1 MTNINLFGRMG
12 TASLALVSASALAQT
27 ADFASKP
34 ASNMTI
40 AAQAAER
47 ASLPKDNG
55 MDAKFAA
62 QGFIA
67 TRTDPIIRNKD
78 GKPVWNLAAYDWMKG
93 DAPPTVNPSLW
104 RHMTILRKNGLFKLA
119 DGVWQ
124 VRGFDVSN
132 MTVIAGKTG
141 WILIDPLTNRET
153 SVVALELVN
162 QQLGSRPIVAVI
174 YTHSHA
180 DHFGGI
186 RGIVSP
192 EDVKAG
198 KVAILAPE
206 YFTKETASEN
216 VIAGPAMG
224 RRATF
229 QFGAALTPGPQG
241 QMGSG
246 IGSAVAGGEI
256 TLLAPT
262 DSITKTG
269 ETRTIDGVALEF
281 QMVPQTEAPAELNV
295 MLPDRRTL
303 VIGEI
308 ATCSLHNILTPRGA
322 QVRDAHAWAGYLTE
336 ALRLYADRSD
346 TVAASHCWPHFGK
359 EEVRRYLTLQRD
371 NYKYLHDQT
380 VRLMNKG
387 QTQTEIAEALI
398 PPPALTNEWTN
409 RGYYG
414 TYSHNSKAI
423 YQRYL
428 GWYDANPA
436 NLNLLPPTER
446 GKHYVDALGGAER
459 ILAIAK
465 AAMAVGD
472 YRWSSDILNQLVF
485 ADPANANAKAM
496 LADSYEQQGYQAEA
510 ATWRNMFL
518 SAARDLREGP
528 KLNSGTQS
536 IDMISAIPTDLL
548 LDTIATRLDPQV
560 IGSKSL
566 SLNFNFVDRGEKA
579 RVTVENAVMISE
591 MGEAHAKPAV
601 TLSGPRQLFLGL
613 FFLKLPLAQLE
624 AAGLK
629 VEGDRASFEALQA
642 AIETPPNIFNIVTP

>member
-1 MTNINLFGRMG
+1 MSSINLFGRMG
-12 TASLALVSASALAQT
+12 TALLAVMSASALAQT
-27 ADFASKP
+27 ANFSSKP
-34 ASNMTI
+34 ASNVTI

-55 MDAKFAA
+55 NDAQFAA

-78 GKPVWNLAAYDWMKG
+78 GKPVWSLAAYDWMKG

-119 DGVWQ
+119 DGMWQ

-132 MTVIAGKTG
+132 MTLIAGKTG

-153 SVVALELVN
+153 SAVALELVN
-162 QQLGSRPIVAVI
+162 QQLGARPIVAVI

-206 YFTKETASEN
+206 HFTKETASEN

-229 QFGAALTPGPQG
+229 QFGAALIPGPQG

-269 ETRTIDGVALEF
+269 ETRRIDGVALEF
-281 QMVPQTEAPAELNV
+281 QMVPQSEAPAELNV
-295 MLPDRRTL
+295 MVPERRTL

-387 QTQTEIAEALI
+387 QTQAEIAEALI
-398 PPPALTNEWTN
+398 PPSALTNEWTN

-436 NLNLLPPTER
+436 NLNPLPPTER
-446 GKHYVDALGGAER
+446 GKHYVEAMGGADR
-459 ILAIAK
+459 VLAIAK
-465 AAMAVGD
+465 AAMAKGD
-472 YRWSSDILNQLVF
+472 YRWNSDILNQLVF
-485 ADPANANAKAM
+485 ADPTNAAAKAM

-548 LDTIATRLDPQV
+548 LDTIATRLDPAV
-560 IGSKSL
+560 IGAKSL
-566 SLNFNFVDRGEKA
+566 NLNFNFVDRGEKA
-579 RVTVENAVMISE
+579 RITVENAVMISE
-591 MGEAHAKPAV
+591 MGEAHAKPDV

-629 VEGDRASFEALQA
+629 VEGDRAFFEALQA

>member
-1 MTNINLFGRMG
+1 MTMARIGRIAPAMMG
-12 TASLALVSASALAQT
+12 LMAASTIAQSP
-27 ADFASKP
+27 DLSEKP
-34 ASNMTI
+34 ASASTI
-40 AAQAAER
+40 AAQAAQR
-47 ASLPKDNG
+47 ASLPKDDG
-55 MDAKFAA
+55 KDAEFASR
-62 QGFIA
+62 GFIA
-67 TRTDPIIRNKD
+67 TRANPVIANKD
-78 GKPVWNLAAYDWMKG
+78 GRTVWNLAAYDWMKG
-93 DAPPTVNPSLW
+93 DAPATVNPSLW
-104 RHMTILRKNGLFKLA
+104 RHMSILRRNGLFKLA
-119 DGVWQ
+119 EGMWQ

-141 WILIDPLTNRET
+141 LIVIDPLTNRET
-153 SVVALELVN
+153 AAAAMELVN
-162 QQLGSRPIVAVI
+162 QQLGARPIVAVI

-192 EDVKAG
+192 DDVKAG
-198 KVAILAPE
+198 KIAILAPE
-206 YFTKETASEN
+206 HFTKETASEN

-224 RRATF
+224 RRAAF
-229 QFGAALTPGPQG
+229 QFGGALVPGPSG

-246 IGSAVAGGEI
+246 IGTAVAAGEI
-256 TLLAPT
+256 TLIAPT
-262 DSITKTG
+262 DTITTTG
-269 ETRTIDGVALEF
+269 DKRTIDGVSLEF

-295 MLPDRRTL
+295 MLPERKAL

-322 QVRDAHAWAGYLTE
+322 QVRDSLAWAGFLTE
-336 ALRLYADRSD
+336 AIRLYADRAE

-359 EEVRRYLTLQRD
+359 AEVRNYLTLQRD

-387 QTQTEIAEALI
+387 LTQAEIAEALV

-414 TYSHNSKAI
+414 TFSHNSKAV

-436 NLNLLPPTER
+436 NLNPHPPTER
-446 GKHYVDALGGAER
+446 AKRYVDAMGGADR
-459 ILAIAK
+459 ILSIAK
-465 AAMAVGD
+465 VAMAKGD

-485 ADPANANAKAM
+485 ADPQNQDARAL

-518 SAARDLREGP
+518 MAARELRQGP
-528 KLNSGTQS
+528 KAATSTTSL
-536 IDMISAIPTDLL
+536 DMISAIPTDLL
-548 LDTIATRLDPQV
+548 LDSIATRLDPST
-560 IGSKSL
+560 IGSRSL
-566 SLNFNFVDRGEKA
+566 SLNFNFTDRNETSKI
-579 RVTVENAVMISE
+579 TVENAVMIHE
-591 MGEAHAKPAV
+591 MGDSHASPAV

-613 FFLKLPLAQLE
+613 FFLKLPIAQLE

-629 VEGDRASFEALQA
+629 VDGDRTAIEALQA
-642 AIETPPNIFNIVTP
+642 AIESPPNVFNIVTP

>member
-1 MTNINLFGRMG
+1 MISISFFGRMG
-12 TASLALVSASALAQT
+12 TASLAIMSVSALAQT
-27 ADFASKP
+27 ADFSSKP
-34 ASNMTI
+34 ASNMTMASQ
-40 AAQAAER
+40 AAQRAA
-47 ASLPKDNG
+47 LPKDNG
-55 MDAKFAA
+55 KDAQFAA

-104 RHMTILRKNGLFKLA
+104 RHMSILRKNGLFKLA
-119 DGVWQ
+119 DGMWQ

-153 SVVALELVN
+153 SAVALELVN
-162 QQLGSRPIVAVI
+162 QQLGARPIVAVI

-192 EDVKAG
+192 DDVKAG

-206 YFTKETASEN
+206 HFIKETASEN

-262 DSITKTG
+262 DNITKTG
-269 ETRTIDGVALEF
+269 ETRTIDGVTLEF

-295 MLPDRRTL
+295 MLPERRTL

-387 QTQTEIAEALI
+387 QTQTEIAETLI
-398 PPPALTNEWTN
+398 PSPALTNEWTN

-436 NLNLLPPTER
+436 NLNPLPPTER
-446 GKHYVDALGGAER
+446 GKHYVEAMGGADR
-459 ILAIAK
+459 VMAIART
-465 AAMAVGD
+465 AMVAGD

-485 ADPANANAKAM
+485 ADPANATAKAM

-548 LDTIATRLDPQV
+548 LDTIATRLDPSV
-560 IGSKSL
+560 IGAKSF

-591 MGEAHAKPAV
+591 MGEAHAKPAA

-629 VEGDRASFEALQA
+629 VEGDRTAFEALQA

>member
-1 MTNINLFGRMG
+1 MDLARICGMT
-12 TASLALVSASALAQT
+12 TAFLGLISTTALSQTPDVSA
-27 ADFASKP
+27 KP
-34 ASNMTI
+34 ASAATF
-40 AAQAAER
+40 AAQAKER
-47 ASLPKDNG
+47 AALPKDNG
-55 MDAKFAA
+55 KDAAFAA
-62 QGFIA
+62 QGFVA
-67 TRTDPIIRNKD
+67 TRVDPIIRNKD
-78 GKPVWNLAAYDWMKG
+78 GRPVWNLAAYDWMKG
-93 DAPPTVNPSLW
+93 DAPATVNPSLW
-104 RHMTILRKNGLFKLA
+104 RHMSILRKNGLFKLSE
-119 DGVWQ
+119 GMWQ

-153 SVVALELVN
+153 SAAALELVN
-162 QQLGSRPIVAVI
+162 QQLGVRPIVAVI

-186 RGIVSP
+186 RGILSP
-192 EDVKAG
+192 EDVKSG

-206 YFTKETASEN
+206 HFTKETASEN

-229 QFGAALTPGPQG
+229 QFGAALVPGPSG

-246 IGSAVAGGEI
+246 IGSAVAAGEI
-256 TLLAPT
+256 TLIAPT
-262 DSITKTG
+262 DTITKTG
-269 ETRTIDGVALEF
+269 EQRTIDGVSMEF

-295 MLPDRRTL
+295 MFPDRKTL

-322 QVRDAHAWAGYLTE
+322 QVRDALAWAGYLTE
-336 ALRLYADRSD
+336 AIRLYADR
-346 TVAASHCWPHFGK
+346 TEAVAASHCWPHFGK
-359 EEVRRYLTLQRD
+359 SEVRNYLTLQRD

-387 QTQTEIAEALI
+387 LTQAEIAEALV

-436 NLNLLPPTER
+436 NLDPYPPAER
-446 GKHYVDALGGAER
+446 AKLYVEAMGGAER
-459 ILAIAK
+459 VMAIAQ
-465 AAMAVGD
+465 AAMAKGD

-485 ADPANANAKAM
+485 ADPQNANAKAL
-496 LADSYEQQGYQAEA
+496 LADSFEQQGYQSEA

-518 SAARDLREGP
+518 SAAHDLREGP
-528 KLNSGTQS
+528 KPGSSTTSL
-536 IDMISAIPTDLL
+536 DMISAIPTDLL
-548 LDTIATRLDPQV
+548 LDSIATRLDPAV
-560 IGSKSL
+560 IGSAAL
-566 SLNFNFVDRGEKA
+566 ALNFNFSDRNEKA

-601 TLSGPRQLFLGL
+601 TLTGPRQFFLGL

-629 VEGDRASFEALQA
+629 IEGDRTAIEALQA
-642 AIETPPNIFNIVTP
+642 AIETPPNVFNIVTP

>member
-1 MTNINLFGRMG
+1 MSNIDLFGRLG
-12 TASLALVSASALAQT
+12 AASLAVVSASALAQT
-27 ADFASKP
+27 PDLASKP
-34 ASNMTI
+34 ASNMTVV
-40 AAQAAER
+40 AQAAER
-47 ASLPKDNG
+47 TSLPKDDG
-55 MDAKFAA
+55 KDAQFAA
-62 QGFIA
+62 QGFVA

-119 DGVWQ
+119 EGMWQ

-153 SVVALELVN
+153 SSVALELVN
-162 QQLGSRPIVAVI
+162 QQLGARPIVAVI

-198 KVAILAPE
+198 NVAILAPE
-206 YFTKETASEN
+206 HFTKETASEN

-246 IGSAVAGGEI
+246 IGPAVAGGEI

-262 DSITKTG
+262 DNIMKTG
-269 ETRTIDGVALEF
+269 ETRTIDGVTLEF

-295 MLPDRRTL
+295 MVPKRRTL

-359 EEVRRYLTLQRD
+359 EEVRRYLTFQRD

-387 QTQTEIAEALI
+387 QTQAEIAEALI
-398 PPPALTNEWTN
+398 PPPALTKEWTN

-436 NLNLLPPTER
+436 NLNPLPPTER
-446 GKHYVDALGGAER
+446 GKHYVEAMGGADR
-459 ILAIAK
+459 VLAIAK
-465 AAMAVGD
+465 AAMAKGD
-472 YRWSSDILNQLVF
+472 YRWTSDILNQLVF
-485 ADPANANAKAM
+485 ADPTNATAKAM

-548 LDTIATRLDPQV
+548 LDTIATRLDPAV
-560 IGSKSL
+560 IGSKTL

-579 RVTVENAVMISE
+579 RVTVGNAVMISE
-591 MGEAHAKPAV
+591 MGEVHAKPAV

>member
-1 MTNINLFGRMG
+1 M
-12 TASLALVSASALAQT
+12 SLAQFGGIAPVLVTLMSATALAQT
-27 ADFASKP
+27 PDFSAKP
-34 ASNMTI
+34 ASSATI
-40 AAQAAER
+40 AAQTAQRAA
-47 ASLPKDNG
+47 LPKDDG
-55 MDAKFAA
+55 KDEAFAS
-62 QGFIA
+62 QGFVA
-67 TRTDPIIRNKD
+67 TRADPVIRNKD
-78 GKPVWNLAAYDWMKG
+78 GKAVWNLAAYDWMKG

-104 RHMTILRKNGLFKLA
+104 RHMSILRKNGLFKLA
-119 DGVWQ
+119 EGMWQ
-124 VRGFDVSN
+124 VRGFDISN

-153 SVVALELVN
+153 SAAALELVN
-162 QQLGSRPIVAVI
+162 QQLGARPIVAVI

-206 YFTKETASEN
+206 HFTKETASEN

-229 QFGAALTPGPQG
+229 QFGSALTPGAQG

-246 IGSAVAGGEI
+246 IGPAVAAGEI

-262 DSITKTG
+262 DSITRTG

-281 QMVPQTEAPAELNV
+281 QMVPETEAPAELNV
-295 MLPDRRTL
+295 MFPERKTL

-322 QVRDAHAWAGYLTE
+322 QVRDSLAWAGYLTE
-336 ALRLYADRSD
+336 AIRIYGDRSE

-359 EEVRRYLTLQRD
+359 AEVRNYLALQRD

-380 VRLMNKG
+380 IRLMNKG
-387 QTQTEIAEALI
+387 LTQAEIAEALV
-398 PPPALTNEWTN
+398 PPPALINEWTN

-436 NLNLLPPTER
+436 NLNPHPPAER
-446 GKHYVDALGGAER
+446 AKLYVEAMGGADR
-459 ILAIAK
+459 VVAIAR
-465 AAMAVGD
+465 AAMASGD
-472 YRWSSDILNQLVF
+472 YRWSSDLLNQLVF
-485 ADPANANAKAM
+485 ADPANVAAKAM

-518 SAARDLREGP
+518 SAARDLRDTP
-528 KLNSGTQS
+528 KPGSGTTS
-536 IDMISAIPTDLL
+536 LDLISAIPTDLL
-548 LDTIATRLDPQV
+548 LDSIATRLDPA
-560 IGSKSL
+560 IIATKNL
-566 SLNFNFVDRGEKA
+566 TLNFNFADRNEKA
-579 RVTVENAVMISE
+579 RITVENAVMITE
-591 MGEAHAKPAV
+591 MGEAHARPAV
-601 TLSGPRQLFLGL
+601 TLTGPRQFFLGL
-613 FFLKLPLAQLE
+613 FFLKLPLGRLE

-629 VEGDRASFEALQA
+629 VEGDRAAIEALQA
-642 AIETPPNIFNIVTP
+642 AIETPPSVFNIVTP

>member
-1 MTNINLFGRMG
+1 MSSIDLFGRMG
-12 TASLALVSASALAQT
+12 AASLAVMSASALAQT
-27 ADFASKP
+27 ADFSSKP
-34 ASNMTI
+34 ASNVTI
-40 AAQAAER
+40 AAQASER

-55 MDAKFAA
+55 KDAQFAA

-78 GKPVWNLAAYDWMKG
+78 GKPVWNLAAYDWLKG

-119 DGVWQ
+119 DGMWQ

-153 SVVALELVN
+153 SAVALELVN
-162 QQLGSRPIVAVI
+162 QQLGARPIVAVI

-206 YFTKETASEN
+206 HFTKETASEN

-281 QMVPQTEAPAELNV
+281 QMVPQSEAPAELNV
-295 MLPDRRTL
+295 MVPERRTL

-387 QTQTEIAEALI
+387 QTQAEIAEALI
-398 PPPALTNEWTN
+398 PPSALTNEWTN

-436 NLNLLPPTER
+436 NLNPLPPTER
-446 GKHYVDALGGAER
+446 GKHYVEAMGGADR
-459 ILAIAK
+459 ILLIAK
-465 AAMAVGD
+465 AAMAKGD
-472 YRWSSDILNQLVF
+472 YRWTSDILNQLVF
-485 ADPANANAKAM
+485 ADPTNAAAKAM

-548 LDTIATRLDPQV
+548 LDTIATRLDPAV
-560 IGSKSL
+560 IGAKSL
-566 SLNFNFVDRGEKA
+566 NLNFNFVDRGEKA
-579 RVTVENAVMISE
+579 RITVENAVMISE
-591 MGEAHAKPAV
+591 MGEAHANPAV

-642 AIETPPNIFNIVTP
+642 AIETPPNIFNIVSP

>member
-1 MTNINLFGRMG
+1 MTLARFGG
-12 TASLALVSASALAQT
+12 IAAALLGLLSATAFAQT
-27 ADFASKP
+27 PDFSAKP
-34 ASNMTI
+34 ASAATI

-47 ASLPKDNG
+47 ATLPKDNG
-55 MDAKFAA
+55 KDATFAA
-62 QGFIA
+62 QGFVA
-67 TRTDPIIRNKD
+67 TRADPIIRNKD

-104 RHMTILRKNGLFKLA
+104 RHMSILRKNGLFRLA
-119 DGVWQ
+119 DGMWQ

-153 SVVALELVN
+153 SAAALELVN
-162 QQLGSRPIVAVI
+162 RQLGARPIVAVI

-192 EDVKAG
+192 EDVKSG

-206 YFTKETASEN
+206 HFTKETASEN

-224 RRATF
+224 RRASF
-229 QFGAALTPGPQG
+229 QFGSALTPGPQG

-246 IGSAVAGGEI
+246 IGPAVAAGEI

-262 DSITKTG
+262 DTVTRTG

-281 QMVPQTEAPAELNV
+281 QMVPQSEAPAELNV
-295 MLPDRRTL
+295 MFPERKTL
-303 VIGEI
+303 IIGEI

-322 QVRDAHAWAGYLTE
+322 QVRDALAWAGYLTE
-336 ALRLYADRSD
+336 AIRLYGDR
-346 TVAASHCWPHFGK
+346 TEAVAASHCWPHFGK
-359 EEVRRYLTLQRD
+359 DEVRRYLTLQRD

-387 QTQTEIAEALI
+387 LTQTEIAEALV
-398 PPPALTNEWTN
+398 PPPTLTDEWTN

-436 NLNLLPPTER
+436 NLNPHPP
-446 GKHYVDALGGAER
+446 AER
-459 ILAIAK
+459 AKLYVEAMGGTDRVMAIAK
-465 AAMAVGD
+465 AAMASGD
-472 YRWSSDILNQLVF
+472 YRWSSDLLNQLVF
-485 ADPANANAKAM
+485 AQPDNTAAKAM

-528 KLNSGTQS
+528 KAASGTTS
-536 IDMISAIPTDLL
+536 LDLISAIPTNLL
-548 LDTIATRLDPQV
+548 LDSIATRLDPAV
-560 IGSKSL
+560 IGTKSL
-566 SLNFNFVDRGEKA
+566 TLNFNFADRNEKA
-579 RVTVENAVMISE
+579 RVTVENAVMIAE

-601 TLSGPRQLFLGL
+601 TLTGPRQFFLGL

-624 AAGLK
+624 TAGLK
-629 VEGDRASFEALQA
+629 IEGDRTAIEALQA
-642 AIETPPNIFNIVTP
+642 AIETPPNVFNIVTP

>member
-1 MTNINLFGRMG
+1 MDLARICGMT
-12 TASLALVSASALAQT
+12 TAFLGLISTTALSQTPDVSA
-27 ADFASKP
+27 KP
-34 ASNMTI
+34 ASAATI
-40 AAQAAER
+40 AAQAKER
-47 ASLPKDNG
+47 VALPKDNG
-55 MDAKFAA
+55 KDAAFAA
-62 QGFIA
+62 QGFVA
-67 TRTDPIIRNKD
+67 TRVDPIIRNKD
-78 GKPVWNLAAYDWMKG
+78 GRPVWNLAAYDWMKG
-93 DAPPTVNPSLW
+93 DAPATVNPSLW
-104 RHMTILRKNGLFKLA
+104 RHMSILRKNGLFKLSE
-119 DGVWQ
+119 GMWQ

-132 MTVIAGKTG
+132 MTVIAGKSG

-153 SVVALELVN
+153 SAAALELVN
-162 QQLGSRPIVAVI
+162 QQLGVRPIVAVI

-192 EDVKAG
+192 EDVKSG

-206 YFTKETASEN
+206 HFTKETASEN

-229 QFGAALTPGPQG
+229 QFGAALVPGPSG

-246 IGSAVAGGEI
+246 IGSAVAAGEI
-256 TLLAPT
+256 TLIAPT
-262 DSITKTG
+262 DTITKTG
-269 ETRTIDGVALEF
+269 EQRTIDGVSMEF

-295 MLPDRRTL
+295 MFPDRKTL

-322 QVRDAHAWAGYLTE
+322 QVRDALAWAGYLTE
-336 ALRLYADRSD
+336 AIRLYADR
-346 TVAASHCWPHFGK
+346 TEAVAASHCWPHFGK
-359 EEVRRYLTLQRD
+359 SEVRNYLTLQRD

-387 QTQTEIAEALI
+387 LTQAEIAEALV

-436 NLNLLPPTER
+436 NLDPYPPAER
-446 GKHYVDALGGAER
+446 AKLYVEAMGGAER
-459 ILAIAK
+459 VMAIAQ
-465 AAMAVGD
+465 AAMAKGD

-485 ADPANANAKAM
+485 ADPQNANAKAL
-496 LADSYEQQGYQAEA
+496 LADSFEQQGYQSEA

-518 SAARDLREGP
+518 SAAHDLREGP
-528 KLNSGTQS
+528 KPGSSTTSL
-536 IDMISAIPTDLL
+536 DMISAIPTDLL
-548 LDTIATRLDPQV
+548 LDSIATRLDPAV
-560 IGSKSL
+560 IGSAAL
-566 SLNFNFVDRGEKA
+566 ALNFNFSDRNEKA

-591 MGEAHAKPAV
+591 IGEAHAKPAV
-601 TLSGPRQLFLGL
+601 TLTGPRQFFLGL

-629 VEGDRASFEALQA
+629 IEGDRAAIEALQA
-642 AIETPPNIFNIVTP
+642 AIETPPNVFNIVTP